1 MAMMAPSLPVSGNV
15 GGIIFYIDSTA
26 DGTYTFYNDL
36 GAQVSAPSVG
46 TDCTGWTYVATG
58 ATKDKYYVVYDQMY
72 TADCWGPSSTLA
84 GASGTAIGT
93 GRSNTESI
101 IGSASDVSGSIWEK
115 IRTMRANEAGGCV
128 DWFAP
133 SKDELLALVNSEI
146 MELSGRIWSSSE
158 YSENSAYEWWVMAQ
172 NWDIDQKQTG
182 YRQVCGVRAF

>member
-1 MAMMAPSLPVSGNV
+1 MMAPSLPVSGNV